1 MIPSFIAMSEQ
12 IKAGSRQRIAVANAQ
27 DKDVLLSL
35 DQAAKSGLAE
45 PLLIGEP
52 QAITALMRQLDIAP
66 DNYEI
71 IAAPD
76 EVEACR
82 MAIRLVREKKADA
95 VMKGLVSTSIIL
107 RAILDKENGIRAG
120 RLLSHIGLFYVEE
133 LGRFLIVTDAA
144 MTILPDL
151 EKKRGILDNAVTAAR
166 LLGLDEPRVACI
178 CAVEKVNPDMPATV
192 DAAELVRLNQKG
204 GIRNCLIGG
213 PLALDNALFAEAAK
227 VKNIVDPVA
236 GKADILLMPN
246 IEAGNT
252 CYKMLAFICQSS
264 AAGLVLGAGA
274 PVILTSRSDNEMTK
288 LNSII
293 LALYLAARKNQMV
306 TESEQ

>member
-1 MIPSFIAMSEQ
+1 MIPSFITMSEQ
-12 IKAGSRQRIAVANAQ
+12 IKAGGRQRIAVANAQ

-45 PLLIGEP
+45 PLLIGDP
-52 QAITALMRQLDIAP
+52 QAIAALLRQLGIAP
-66 DNYEI
+66 DKYEI
-71 IAAPD
+71 IDAPD

-82 MAIRLVREKKADA
+82 MAIRLIRGKEADA

-120 RLLSHIGLFYVEE
+120 RLLSHIGLFFVEE

-144 MTILPDL
+144 MTILPDV
-151 EKKRGILDNAVTAAR
+151 EKKRGILDNAVAAAR
-166 LLGLDEPRVACI
+166 LLGLEEPRVACV
-178 CAVEKVNPDMPATV
+178 CAVEKVNPDMSATV
-192 DAAELVRLNQKG
+192 DAAELVRLNREG
-204 GIRNCLIGG
+204 SIGNCLVGG

-227 VKNIVDPVA
+227 IKKINDPVA

-246 IEAGNT
+246 IEAGNI
-252 CYKMLAFICQSS
+252 CYKMLACICRSS
-264 AAGLVLGAGA
+264 AAGLVLGASA

-293 LALYLAARKNQMV
+293 LALYLAARKNQMAI
-306 TESEQ
+306 ER